1 MDMVGLYPHISHDE
15 GLETMGSVLSEYNRN
30 IGIDG
35 GIACGRLDRFGGIDF
50 KK

>member
-1 MDMVGLYPHISHDE
+1 MDVVGLYLHIPHDE

-35 GIACGRLDRFGGIDF
+35 EIAGGRLNRFAGIDF
-50 KK
+50 KN